1 MPEQNPQP
9 EFVDNRNGNT
19 LERALL
25 ARLEWLAANLREP
38 IDISIATGYFN
49 PEGFGRIADSL
60 EKLGKVRLLL
70 GAEPV
75 TPPARPVR
83 HLQDPRG
90 ERFEAKLLRDAL
102 AQNQEGLLRDRDS
115 LAFAPSTD
123 RAIKRL
129 LQFLA
134 SGKLEVR
141 RYEQRFL
148 HGKAY
153 IFQNGQGVIAGS
165 SNFTSAGLVSNL
177 ELNLGQYQPA
187 VTQQVETWFEELWA
201 EAAPYDLAAL
211 YEARYE
217 EYDPYIIYLRVLW
230 ERYHAELDTERG
242 RDGILHLTR
251 FQTDGLDR
259 ARRILE
265 KYNGVLI
272 ADSVGLGK
280 SFLAGELL
288 RQTIERDR
296 KRALLVAP
304 AALRDGSWARFKH
317 RFQLGVETISF
328 NELADEATLG
338 GRTPQLKSRPE
349 EYSLIVVDEAHALRN
364 ADTKA
369 AAALRR
375 LLQGD
380 PPKQL
385 VLMTATPV
393 NNSLWDLY
401 NLLVFFTGH
410 DAIFAELGIPSLR
423 RKFEDAM
430 KEDPFSLKPDVL
442 FDVLDATTVRRTRHF
457 VQRYYPNDRVKIGD
471 ELQTI
476 QFPRP
481 HVRSRNYDL
490 DGVLPGFFAEFAEM
504 LAPEHGEPL
513 LTMARYAPSRYRRNA
528 PPDARELSLV
538 GLIRSGLLK
547 RFESSAHAFG
557 NTLER
562 MIAAHDLFLKSL
574 DNGIL
579 PTPELLAELLS
590 VDTDESWDD
599 LLADGEPI
607 DGSEFDIPALR
618 SAVRADRDLLLR
630 FFHRAR
636 SVKRETDPKLEL
648 LVDELA
654 AIAAEAEKDGIG
666 EQNTRDR
673 RKVLIFSYFADT
685 VDWIDDF
692 LREKIATDRRLS
704 SYRGRIASVRG
715 TEGVQGVGR
724 QHAIYGFAPRSTDAP
739 AGYEDDKY
747 DILVCTDVLSEGL
760 NLQQASRIINYDL
773 PWNPMRLVQRH
784 GRIDRIGSS
793 HADVWLTC
801 VFPDEALDRMLRLEE
816 RIRIKLAQAA
826 ASVGL
831 DAEVIP
837 GIEIADH
844 NFADSAEEI
853 ERIKRED
860 ASIFERGGEGA
871 TAHSGE
877 EYRQELRKAIS
888 LGLESRIRA
897 LPGAAGSGLASG
909 SERGHFFCARV
920 DDKVLLRFV
929 PSDESKSIVRD
940 ALGSLRR
947 ITCVQETPRLM
958 PDDLRTAA
966 YDAWVRARDD
976 IAAEWQWATDP
987 ANLQPRVR
995 PLFRDAAAH
1004 VRRWRPEDMTLEEND
1019 RIVAALEAPRSLREE
1034 RALRVVFGKDKA
1046 DGVRTSRALAN
1057 FVRERGLQPWKA
1069 PEPLPPIDA
1078 SDVNLVVWMAVESE
1092 AAARTAG

>member
-1 MPEQNPQP
+1 MTPPPTGSTPNAQP
-9 EFVDNRNGNT
+9 EFVDNRDGNT

-25 ARLEWLAANLREP
+25 TRLEWLAANLRTP
-38 IDISIATGYFN
+38 SDVAIATGYFN
-49 PEGFGRIADSL
+49 PEGFGRIADAL
-60 EKLGKVRLLL
+60 ERLGHVRLLL

-83 HLQDPRG
+83 HLLDPRG

-102 AQNQEGLLRDRDS
+102 DQNQRGLLRDRDS

-123 RAIKRL
+123 RAIRRL
-129 LQFLA
+129 LQFLE

-141 RYEQRFL
+141 RYERRFL
-148 HGKAY
+148 HGKAF
-153 IFQNGQGVIAGS
+153 IFQDGQGVLAGS
-165 SNFTSAGLVSNL
+165 SNFTAAGLVSNL

-187 VTQQVETWFEELWA
+187 VTQQVEGWFESLWA
-201 EAAPYDLAAL
+201 EAVPYDLAAL
-211 YEARYE
+211 YEARFE
-217 EYDPYIIYLRVLW
+217 EYEPYLIYLRVLW

-265 KYNGVLI
+265 KYHGVLI

-296 KRALLVAP
+296 KRALLIAP
-304 AALRDGSWARFKH
+304 AALRDGSWARFQH

-328 NELADEATLG
+328 NELADDEALG
-338 GRTPQLKSRPE
+338 GRIAHLKSRPE

-385 VLMTATPV
+385 VLMSATPV

-410 DAIFAELGIPSLR
+410 DAVFAELGIPSLR
-423 RKFEDAM
+423 RKFEQAM

-442 FDVLDATTVRRTRHF
+442 FDILDATTVRRTRHF

-481 HVRSRNYDL
+481 HVRSRTYDL
-490 DGVLPGFFAEFAEM
+490 DEVLPGFFEEFAEL
-504 LAPEHGEPL
+504 LAPEHGEPA
-513 LTMARYAPSRYRRNA
+513 LTMARYAPTRYRRTA
-528 PPDARELSLV
+528 PPEARELSLV

-562 MIAAHDLFLKSL
+562 MIAAHDLFLRAL

-579 PTPELLAELLS
+579 PTPELLGELLA
-590 VDTDESWDD
+590 VDTDESWDE
-599 LLADGEPI
+599 LLAEGEPL
-607 DGSEFDIPALR
+607 DASEFDIPKLR
-618 SAVRADRDLLLR
+618 TAVRSDRDLLLR
-630 FFHRAR
+630 FLDRAR
-636 SVKRETDPKLEL
+636 TVRPETDPKLEL
-648 LVDELA
+648 LVEELVT
-654 AIAAEAEKDGIG
+654 IAAEAEKLGVG
-666 EQNTRDR
+666 AENTRDR

-685 VDWIDDF
+685 VEWIHGF
-692 LREKIATDRRLS
+692 LQERLATDRRLAGF
-704 SYRGRIASVRG
+704 RGRLTAVRG
-715 TEGVQGVGR
+715 TEGVEGVGR

-739 AGYEDDKY
+739 AGFQEDKY
-747 DILVCTDVLSEGL
+747 DIMVCTDVLAEGL

-784 GRIDRIGSS
+784 GRIDRIGSPHS
-793 HADVWLTC
+793 DVWLS
-801 VFPDEALDRMLRLEE
+801 VIFPDEALDKMLRLEE
-816 RIRIKLAQAA
+816 RIRVKLAHAA

-837 GIEIADH
+837 GVDLVEQ
-844 NFADSAEEI
+844 NFADAQVEI
-853 ERIKRED
+853 ERIRRED
-860 ASIFERGGEGA
+860 ASILERGGEGV

-877 EYRQELRKAIS
+877 EYRQELRKAIAN
-888 LGLESRIRA
+888 GLEDRIRSV
-897 LPGAAGSGLASG
+897 PGAAGSGLALG

-929 PSDESKSIVRD
+929 PLRPDADVVRD

-947 ITCVQETPRLM
+947 ITCLPETARVM

-966 YDAWVRARDD
+966 YDAWQRARAD

-995 PLFRDAAAH
+995 PLFREAAAH
-1004 VRRWRPEDMTLEEND
+1004 ARAFRPEEMSLEEND
-1019 RIVAALEAPRSLREE
+1019 RIVSALEAPRSLREE
-1034 RALRVVFGKDKA
+1034 RALRAVFDRNKLTGPETTK
-1046 DGVRTSRALAN
+1046 VLAH
-1057 FVRERGLQPWKA
+1057 FVRERGLQPYKA
-1069 PEPLPPIDA
+1069 PEPLPPIDPE
-1078 SDVNLVVWMAVESE
+1078 DIRLVVWMAVE
-1092 AAARTAG
+1092 AT